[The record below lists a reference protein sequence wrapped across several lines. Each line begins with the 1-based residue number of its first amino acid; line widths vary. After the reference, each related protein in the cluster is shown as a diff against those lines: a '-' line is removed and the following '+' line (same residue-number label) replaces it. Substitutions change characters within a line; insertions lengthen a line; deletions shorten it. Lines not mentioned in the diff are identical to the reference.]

1 MARRPGAYARQ
12 SAPYAAVFARRPM
25 LGRYSTLLGLLV
37 VMALAVTACSV
48 PAPGKQASA
57 RTRPTTALQDYN
69 AAQTLNAAGHCD
81 RAIPLYL
88 SALIKNAI
96 YVNAYLNLGICYQIV
111 GSFNAAIVEYD
122 KAIAVDP
129 TNFGLY
135 ITRAG
140 LEAVMGNAGAASD
153 DDAIAMR
160 LAPPQAPSYVSI
172 AGSFASFAD
181 FADAVTAM
189 NKAIALAPDDPSL
202 YEQRAGVYLQAKN
215 YARAYHDYE
224 RAIKVAPF
232 IASRA
237 TIYADLANVYD
248 QQGDFDSA
256 ERAIAVAIRLNPDN
270 AHFYVQSGNI
280 HRDAGAAQATLA
292 LYDKALH
299 RAGIGPDAEA
309 AHEAKGDV
317 LVSLGRVRQAVAEYR
332 AALRLLTEP
341 GSRATVKGKIK
352 AARAGPS

>member
-1 MARRPGAYARQ
+1 MAPRPGANARH
-12 SAPYAAVFARRPM
+12 SSPYAAASARRRRFV
-25 LGRYSTLLGLLV
+25 RYSTLLGLLAVIV
-37 VMALAVTACSV
+37 VALTACSL
-48 PAPGKQASA
+48 PAPGEQASA

-88 SALIKNAI
+88 SALNKNAI
-96 YVNAYLNLGICYQIV
+96 YVNAYLNLGTCYQIL
-111 GSFNAAIVEYD
+111 GSFNAAMVEYD
-122 KAIAVDP
+122 KAISVDP

-140 LEAVMGNAGAASD
+140 LEAVMGNTGAATD
-153 DDAIAMR
+153 DDATALR

-224 RAIKVAPF
+224 QAIKVAPF
-232 IASRA
+232 ITLRA
-237 TIYADLANVYD
+237 NIYADLANVYD

-256 ERAIAVAIRLNPDN
+256 ERAIAVAIRLKPDS

-292 LYDKALH
+292 LYDKAL
-299 RAGIGPDAEA
+299 RLARIGPDAEA

-317 LVSLGRVRQAVAEYR
+317 LVSLGQVKQAVAEYR
-332 AALRLLTEP
+332 AALRLLKEP
-341 GSRATVKGKIK
+341 GSRTTVKGKIK
-352 AARAGPS
+352 AARSGQS